1 MNIEPTLIT
10 GLRIPS
16 GSGPRTRRAIADLV
30 RRVVSARR
38 GVSRIVVV
46 EWIQQF
52 IEGPDRSEASAL
64 VESVIDVLCEIK
76 DVGFGMTLGEP
87 VLVALPVRR
96 IALPDGK
103 VVAIGDHRIESGT
116 GSEYLVPDVDE
127 TATENLIDFL
137 DSFEGSAV
145 LTGASAL
152 SPKGRWTGDSAMTP
166 ALRRALTLSGVFDPV
181 TLEWS
186 TSEVNAAFINDWF
199 GLADNVSSTDA
210 GWDADQRRVIEADSD
225 ARLVVE
231 AGPGTGKTAVAC
243 ARLAYLINEEDIEPS
258 NTWMISFTRT
268 AVAEI
273 RARLHSY
280 VGDASFGI
288 RIATIDS
295 HAWSIHSGHD
305 PNARLTGSYDENIT
319 RVIELL
325 KADEDVA
332 DELAQIEH
340 VVIDEAQDLVGQRA
354 DLIEALVDRLPSDC
368 GVTIFADEAQAIYG
382 FSDDSIGRQKG
393 GVSEPGKPLLDRL
406 RGVKALGFT
415 TLVLTEIY
423 RTSSPGLRKIF
434 SELRSDVLD
443 KQKHRDGLHDETAE
457 KIRALADQQGLK
469 WTEMKVADF
478 SSNDLLLFRTRAEV
492 LMASQFC
499 DLPHRLRLSGFGVT
513 LPAWLAICFAD
524 FLDPFLAERRFL
536 DLWAARI
543 ENMAAPQ
550 YGPGEAWRHLMRVA
564 GRKDGSVDM
573 QRLRRRF
580 GQTRPPVELTL
591 PEYGLHG
598 PIVGTIHASKGR
610 EASNVVLLL
619 PNGAEFECI
628 EDEIEE
634 ARVLFVG
641 ATRARASLIVG
652 ESNAFRASTLPSGR
666 VHRSSRNGKST
677 MVEIGRDGDITA
689 RSLVGRSEFSLADA
703 SAGQAFLAKVA
714 DVVTTYKLEADPDL
728 DWRYRI
734 KAGSEGPCV
743 GALSR
748 NLTYDLWEIL
758 GNKKQKKS
766 HKPPSYVNHVRGLG
780 CATIVMSPDDNEL
793 ETLNEPWASSGFI
806 LAPRIVAFPPFFF
819 FGRR

>member
-1 MNIEPTLIT
+1 
-10 GLRIPS
+10 
-16 GSGPRTRRAIADLV
+16 
-30 RRVVSARR
+30 
-38 GVSRIVVV
+38 VV
-46 EWIQQF
+46 EWVQQF
-52 IEGPDRSEASAL
+52 IEGPNRSDASTL
-64 VESVIDVLCEIK
+64 VESVIDALCEIK
-76 DVGFGMTLGEP
+76 DIGFGTTLGEP

-96 IALPDGK
+96 VALPDGK

-116 GSEYLVPDVDE
+116 GSERLVPVVNE
-127 TATENLIDFL
+127 TATETLIDFL
-137 DSFEGSAV
+137 DSFEGPTV
-145 LTGASAL
+145 LSEVPAL
-152 SPKGRWTGDSAMTP
+152 SSKGRWISDGKMP
-166 ALRRALTLSGVFDPV
+166 LALRRALTLSGVFDPV
-181 TLEWS
+181 TLEWL

-199 GLADNVSSTDA
+199 GLADNASSTDT

-243 ARLAYLINEEDIEPS
+243 ARLAHLINEDDIEPS
-258 NTWMISFTRT
+258 NTWMISFTKT

-280 VGDASFGI
+280 VGDASFAI

-305 PNARLTGSYDENIT
+305 PNASLTGSYDENIA

-325 KADEDVA
+325 KVDEDVA

-354 DLIEALVDRLPSDC
+354 DLIETLVERLPSDC
-368 GVTIFADEAQAIYG
+368 GVTIFTDEAQAIYG
-382 FSDDSIGRQKG
+382 FSDDRIGRQKEE
-393 GVSEPGKPLLDRL
+393 VSEIGKPLLDRL
-406 RGVKALGFT
+406 RDVKALGFT
-415 TLVLTEIY
+415 SLALTEIY

-434 SELRSDVLD
+434 SELRSDILD
-443 KQKHRDGLHDETAE
+443 KQKHRAGLHVETAD
-457 KIRALADQQGLK
+457 KIRALADQQGIK
-469 WTEMKVADF
+469 WSEMNVADF
-478 SSNDLLLFRTRAEV
+478 SSDDLLLFRTRAEV

-499 DLPHRLRLSGFGVT
+499 NRPHRLRLSGFGGT

-524 FLDPFLAERRFL
+524 FVDPFLAERHFL
-536 DLWAARI
+536 DLWEARI

-550 YGPGEAWRHLMRVA
+550 YGPSEAWQHLMRIA
-564 GRKDGSVDM
+564 GRKDGSVDL
-573 QRLRRRF
+573 QRLRRRLS
-580 GQTRPPVELTL
+580 QTRPPVELSL

-598 PIVGTIHASKGR
+598 PTVGTVHASKGR

-619 PNGAEFECI
+619 PSGAEFECI
-628 EDEIEE
+628 QDEIEE
-634 ARVLFVG
+634 TRVLFVG
-641 ATRARASLIVG
+641 ATRARESLIVG
-652 ESNAFRASTLPSGR
+652 ESNAFRASTLSSGR
-666 VHRSSRNGKST
+666 MQRPARNGEST

-689 RSLVGRSEFSLADA
+689 RGLVGRSEFSLADA
-703 SAGQAFLAKVA
+703 SAGQTFLSNVS
-714 DVVTTYKLEADPDL
+714 DVVTTYQLEADPDL
-728 DWRYRI
+728 DWRYKI

-766 HKPPSYVNHVRGLG
+766 HKPPSYVNHVRGHG
-780 CATIVMSPDDNEL
+780 CTTIVMSPDDNEL

-819 FGRR
+819 SLRR